1 MVLATG
7 AASSRV
13 EMTEA
18 ARPGLTIVALP
29 FHDWAKSV
37 REGFRT
43 RDGHLMQHMARHRRV
58 GRLIVVDRPVSVSE
72 HWLRRVPFRVTG
84 RASKTLRAGLSA
96 AYVTELE
103 DGVAVVDVRVPDLAG
118 PLIRRRGWW
127 FDVFRRQS
135 VLDLVATSIEQLGG
149 RGSPTIAWTPTV
161 APLIER
167 LKPRRLV
174 FDSLDNWLIHPV
186 LRRHENDAAAAYA
199 SILPSADVVYAAAPA
214 SATVLGQWRDD
225 IAIEPNGVDAELFA
239 TPRARPAD
247 LPAGIVVGYA
257 GKLAHR
263 IDAELV
269 REVAARMPDVTFV
282 FVGPVLDEASV
293 RPLRGQMNIRL
304 LGDRPYVDVPSYMHH
319 FDVAWI
325 PHRVGEGETGGD
337 PIKLYEYW
345 ASGRPVVSTPIDGLE
360 QWQADLDLV
369 RTPEEAVA
377 ALRRMLAEP
386 RVGTI
391 PPERDWAA
399 IADRMVRV
407 LDA

>member
-1 MVLATG
+1 
-7 AASSRV
+7 
-13 EMTEA
+13 
-18 ARPGLTIVALP
+18 
-29 FHDWAKSV
+29 
-37 REGFRT
+37 
-43 RDGHLMQHMARHRRV
+43 
-58 GRLIVVDRPVSVSE
+58 LI
-72 HWLRRVPFRVTG
+72 
-84 RASKTLRAGLSA
+84 
-96 AYVTELE
+96 
-103 DGVAVVDVRVPDLAG
+103 
-118 PLIRRRGWW
+118 
-127 FDVFRRQS
+127 
-135 VLDLVATSIEQLGG
+135 ATSIEQLGG
-149 RGSPTIAWTPTV
+149 RRSPVIAWTPTA

-167 LKPRRLV
+167 LKPRHLV

-186 LRRHENDAAAAYA
+186 LRRYREEAAAAYA
-199 SILPSADVVYAAAPA
+199 WILPRADLVYAAAPA
-214 SATVLGQWRDD
+214 SATVLSRWRADV
-225 IAIEPNGVDAELFA
+225 AIEPNGVDAGLFA
-239 TPRARPAD
+239 TPRARPGD
-247 LPAGIVVGYA
+247 LPSGTVVGYA

-269 REVAARMPDVTFV
+269 REVAVRMPDVTFV
-282 FVGPVLDEASV
+282 FVGPVLDKASV
-293 RPLRGQMNIRL
+293 RPLYGQKNIRL
-304 LGDRPYVDVPSYMHH
+304 LGDRAYADIPSYMRH

-360 QWQADLDLV
+360 RLRADLELV

-377 ALRRMLAEP
+377 AVRRMLAEP